1 MSVEVYIEED
11 VVFYVRKVI
20 LKDYKIMIVLVKVI
34 FKNVFFVYL
43 DDNERSDIFDV
54 MFFVI
59 YIVGEIVI

>member
-20 LKDYKIMIVLVKVI
+20 FKDYKIMIVLVKVI